1 MKNPTS
7 LQETLNE
14 KTPWWRKDTLR
25 CEQYPPMA
33 ASRANP
39 TFSSSSRNV
48 HRAKETTI
56 MKWPVSTVGCTD
68 LLKVRWI
75 SDANFIPGEKSNPK
89 ESAAWTAMRKKTTR
103 RERERRRNDEP
114 IRWQNPRRDV
124 GIAGDVGWLGLG
136 WRWRGGSRHRNALL
150 PTSE

>member
-7 LQETLNE
+7 LQEMLNE

-39 TFSSSSRNV
+39 TFSSSSQKV
-48 HRAKETTI
+48 CLAKETTI
-56 MKWPVSTVGCTD
+56 MKWPVSSVGCTD

-75 SDANFIPGEKSNPK
+75 SDANFIPGEKSNPR
-89 ESAAWTAMRKKTTR
+89 EIAAWTAMKMTTKR
-103 RERERRRNDEP
+103 
-114 IRWQNPRRDV
+114 
-124 GIAGDVGWLGLG
+124 
-136 WRWRGGSRHRNALL
+136 
-150 PTSE
+150 